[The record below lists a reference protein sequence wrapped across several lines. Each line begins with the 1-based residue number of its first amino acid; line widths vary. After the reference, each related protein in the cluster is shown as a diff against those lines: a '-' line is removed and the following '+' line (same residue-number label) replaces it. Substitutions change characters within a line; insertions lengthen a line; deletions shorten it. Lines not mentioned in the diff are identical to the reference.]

1 MPDRE
6 ATLPVEEFIQALTS
20 QLDRAQRALALK
32 ARAGIPLTFAV
43 KDVSLD
49 LKTHVDFVGSAVH
62 LRPAGPGDADASTL
76 RFSLTT
82 VTRPMMEENAQPLS
96 TEADEQSLQEVFGE
110 EISEEDRRRLE
121 WAGIHTVSQLRKV
134 QKGASEA
141 EISRVAQI
149 PALRLRAAL
158 AAASRPHV
166 DEVSPIFTHPERPPE
181 LDRRGPGREPPPD
194 GDRPVPRGE
203 GRPELDRRGPES
215 EPRFVPERPTA
226 VRIRGRN
233 LVARGRPS
241 VRLGAEKLRVLSAT
255 DRELVVEVPV
265 SALGGPD
272 APAAALEGVLE
283 IEAPDGTVVT
293 APLVFPGPED
303 GGRT

>member
-1 MPDRE
+1 MSER
-6 ATLPVEEFIQALTS
+6 ATTLPVEEFIQALTS

-49 LKTHVDFVGSAVH
+49 LKTHVDFIGSAVH

-110 EISEEDRRRLE
+110 EISDEDRRRLE
-121 WAGIHTVSQLRKV
+121 WAGIHTVSQLRQV

-158 AAASRPHV
+158 SAASRPHV
-166 DEVSPIFTHPERPPE
+166 YDVSPVFRGEPRPEP
-181 LDRRGPGREPPPD
+181 DRR
-194 GDRPVPRGE
+194 E
-203 GRPELDRRGPES
+203 GGS
-215 EPRFVPERPTA
+215 ETRLVPERPTA
-226 VRIRGRN
+226 VRVRGRN
-233 LVARGRPS
+233 LLARGRPS
-241 VRLGAEKLRVLSAT
+241 VRLGADRLRVLSAT
-255 DRELVVEVPV
+255 DRELVVEVP
-265 SALGGPD
+265 SPTGAAPD
-272 APAAALEGVLE
+272 ALAGAFEGVLE

-293 APLVFPGPED
+293 APLPPPDPDD
-303 GGRT
+303 GGRP

>member
-166 DEVSPIFTHPERPPE
+166 DDVSPVFTRPERPPE
-181 LDRRGPGREPPPD
+181 TVRR
-194 GDRPVPRGE
+194 E
-203 GRPELDRRGPES
+203 GGG
-215 EPRFVPERPTA
+215 EPRLVPERPTA

-241 VRLGAEKLRVLSAT
+241 VRLGTEKLRVLSAT
-255 DRELVVEVPV
+255 DRELVVEVPA
-265 SALGGPD
+265 STSGGPD
-272 APAAALEGVLE
+272 APASALEGVLE

-293 APLVFPGPED
+293 APLAFPGPDD

>member
-1 MPDRE
+1 MPERA

-49 LKTHVDFVGSAVH
+49 LRTHVDFVGSAVH
-62 LRPAGPGDADASTL
+62 LRPAGPGDTDASTL

-96 TEADEQSLQEVFGE
+96 TEPDEPSLQDVLGE
-110 EISEEDRRRLE
+110 DVSEEDRRRLE
-121 WAGIHTVSQLRKV
+121 WAGIHTVSQLRQV
-134 QKGASEA
+134 QRGASEA

-158 AAASRPHV
+158 AAASRPRV
-166 DEVSPIFTHPERPPE
+166 DEVSPVFARAERPPE
-181 LDRRGPGREPPPD
+181 LDR
-194 GDRPVPRGE
+194 PVPRGE
-203 GRPELDRRGPES
+203 PRIDLDRREAGG
-215 EPRFVPERPTA
+215 EPRIVPDRPTA

-233 LVARGRPS
+233 LVARGKPS
-241 VRLGAEKLRVLSAT
+241 VRLGAERLRVLSAS
-255 DRELVVEVPV
+255 DRELVVEIPA
-265 SALGGPD
+265 SASGGPD
-272 APAAALEGVLE
+272 TPAAAFEGVLE
-283 IEAPDGTVVT
+283 IEAPDGSIVT
-293 APLVFPGPED
+293 APLAIPGPDD
-303 GGRT
+303 GGST